1 MDFMGQPIPDSRF
14 AQKIKGVLNAA
25 EEGSGKIEKMTSLE
39 GFIRQIFKDEL
50 AKGRASKLTWNANKE
65 MPHRMEPIGEW
76 YPDMPY
82 QRFGQVAV
90 IQNRKLMNIGGQQIE
105 LSSLSDV
112 EHTWLTKN
120 GERKTAP
127 SDRKTVGDA
136 WQRHLA
142 EAVKQDPLVCSLC
155 RVHRADNQNE
165 RMKHLYKKHP
175 VEFAEIVGLETAT
188 STEDVLTSAIPDDV
202 VEAEKRKM
210 EDSFRCCGKF
220 FSLQGL
226 KIHRARKYHEP
237 DPPPAE

>member
-39 GFIRQIFKDEL
+39 GFIRQIFKDEI
-50 AKGRASKLTWNANKE
+50 AKGRASKLTWSTNKE

-82 QRFGQVAV
+82 KKFGQVAV
-90 IQNRKLMNIGGQQIE
+90 IQNRKLMNIGGQPIE

-112 EHTWLTKN
+112 EHTWLTRT

-136 WQRHLA
+136 YERELA
-142 EAVKQDPLVCSLC
+142 EGAKQDPLVCSIC
-155 RVHRADNQNE
+155 RTHRSDSQND

-175 VEFAEIVGLETAT
+175 VEFAEIVGLEPVTT
-188 STEDVLTSAIPDDV
+188 TEDVMVSSIPDEI
-202 VEAEKRKM
+202 VEAEKKKM
-210 EDSFRCCGKF
+210 DESFECCGKY

-226 KIHRARKYHEP
+226 KIHTTRKHSP
-237 DPPPAE
+237 SAE